1 MALLARMLWDM
12 TADRTSSS
20 SRSSGDLGTPEPRP
34 VAAGASALA
43 EELVSLYPVLGESP
57 PPGWREDLA
66 ALGPALQVQPGAVLF
81 DEGAPCRGFP
91 FVLSGEVRVA
101 RGAPQGRALELYRVQ
116 AGEVCIVSASCL
128 FGQSELSAHGATVQA
143 TRLVLLPPALFMRW
157 CAHEPFRRFVFG
169 VFASRLAD
177 LIALAEAVAFQRL
190 DQRLAAALLGHGG
203 TLHTTHQQL
212 ADELGTVR
220 EMVTRLL
227 RRFEREGWLR
237 LGRERIELLDA
248 AALRRLATP
257 SQTG

>member
-1 MALLARMLWDM
+1 MS
-12 TADRTSSS
+12 ADRTETP
-20 SRSSGDLGTPEPRP
+20 SGVSPSAPKVD
-34 VAAGASALA
+34 ASALVD
-43 EELVSLYPVLGESP
+43 ELVALYPVLGESP

-66 ALGPALQVQPGAVLF
+66 ALGPALQVPPGAVLF

-91 FVLSGEVRVA
+91 LVLSGEVRVA

-116 AGEVCIVSASCL
+116 AGEVCVVSASCL
-128 FGQSELSAHGATVQA
+128 FGQADLAAHGATVQP
-143 TRLVLLPPALFMRW
+143 TRLVLLPPGLFMRW
-157 CAHEPFRRFVFG
+157 CDHEPFRRFVFG

-177 LIALAEAVAFQRL
+177 LIALTEAVAFQRL

-203 TLHTTHQQL
+203 TLHITHQQL

-227 RRFEREGWLR
+227 RRFEREGWVR

-248 AALRRLATP
+248 VALRRLAAP
-257 SQTG
+257 SQMA